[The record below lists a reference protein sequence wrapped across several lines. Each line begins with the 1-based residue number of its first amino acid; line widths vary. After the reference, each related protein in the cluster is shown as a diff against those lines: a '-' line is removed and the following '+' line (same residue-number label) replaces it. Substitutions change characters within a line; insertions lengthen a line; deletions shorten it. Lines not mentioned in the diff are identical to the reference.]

1 MADYKIANIKWLRD
15 QGWSISSSYA
25 SSLCPT
31 YNEIVNEIPKD
42 SNTVNVNETCVATS
56 KAYTN
61 NQLVCESDI
70 SISLNCSVYG
80 FVDRN
85 ISVDSSS
92 VTQIVAESLSSANT
106 LTFSSSKSANWI
118 TFNSVETL
126 EKKMYICD
134 ITENTSQDIRR
145 GFAVF
150 TSNDGCEFTATV
162 IQSGKTEQKYEIGY
176 TLTSTINHFSTPIK
190 YINGSA
196 SIFTQS
202 ELSTV
207 IQIEPYYKSQEPAMC
222 EVLDAKAMT
231 LEHLLKLVVGD
242 KLYEDD
248 NVYGK
253 NLCIAGSIAI
263 IIQDDPTGIWKRIV
277 LTKTD

>member
-1 MADYKIANIKWLRD
+1 MEYKIANIKWLRD

-31 YNEIVNEIPKD
+31 YNEIVDEIPKD

-80 FVDRN
+80 FVDRG
-85 ISVDSSS
+85 ISVDSRGG
-92 VTQIVAESLSSANT
+92 TPIVAESLSSTDT
-106 LTFSSSKSANWI
+106 LTFSSSKSSNWI
-118 TFNSVETL
+118 TFNSVETSG
-126 EKKMYICD
+126 KKMYKCNV
-134 ITENTSQDIRR
+134 TENTSQDIRR

-162 IQSGKTEQKYEIGY
+162 MQSGKTEQKYEIGY
-176 TLTSTINHFSTPIK
+176 TLTSTSKRLSTQIK

-196 SIFTQS
+196 NIFTQS

-207 IQIEPYYKSQEPAMC
+207 IQITPLYRSQEPGMC
-222 EVLDAKAMT
+222 EVLAMESMT
-231 LEHLLKLVVGD
+231 LDRLLELKVND
-242 KLYEDD
+242 QLYEDG
-248 NVYGK
+248 NVDGK
-253 NLCIAGSIAI
+253 NLCIAYGIDI
-263 IIQDDPTGIWKRIV
+263 IIQDDPTNIRERIV
-277 LTKTD
+277 LTKIG

>member
-1 MADYKIANIKWLRD
+1 MATWNSTPDVPHTGGTFNFP
-15 QGWSISSSYA
+15 Q
-25 SSLCPT
+25 
-31 YNEIVNEIPKD
+31 
-42 SNTVNVNETCVATS
+42 NT
-56 KAYTN
+56 TN
-61 NQLVCESDI
+61 NDIVYTISYTDDNGCTASTTYLVPLCD
-70 SISLNCSVYG
+70 CSVYG
-80 FVDRN
+80 FVSRN

-106 LTFSSSKSANWI
+106 LTFSSSKSSNWI

-134 ITENTSQDIRR
+134 ITENTSQDNRIGR
-145 GFAVF
+145 AVF
-150 TSNDGCEFTATV
+150 TSNDGCEFTAIV
-162 IQSGKTEQKYEIGY
+162 MQSGKTEQTYEIEY
-176 TLTSTINHFSTPIK
+176 TLISTSKKLSSQIK
-190 YINGSA
+190 HINGSP

-207 IQIEPYYKSQEPAMC
+207 IQIEPYYRSATSMC
-222 EVLDAKAMT
+222 EVLDAKSMT
-231 LEHLLKLVVGD
+231 LGRLLELKVGNQ
-242 KLYEDD
+242 LYEDD

-253 NLCIAGSIAI
+253 NLCIASGIAI

>member
-1 MADYKIANIKWLRD
+1 MAYKIANIKWLRD

-80 FVDRN
+80 FVSRN

-106 LTFSSSKSANWI
+106 LTFSSSKSSNWI
-118 TFNSVETL
+118 TFNSVETS

-134 ITENTSQDIRR
+134 ITENTSQDNRIGR
-145 GFAVF
+145 AVF
-150 TSNDGCEFTATV
+150 TSNDGCEFTAIV
-162 IQSGKTEQKYEIGY
+162 MQSGKTQQTYEIGY
-176 TLTSTINHFSTPIK
+176 TLTSTNSRLSAQIK

-202 ELSTV
+202 ELSTL
-207 IQIEPYYKSQEPAMC
+207 IQIEPSYMSQEPAMC
-222 EVLDAKAMT
+222 EVLHAKAMT
-231 LEHLLKLVVGD
+231 LDRLLELTVGD
-242 KLYEDD
+242 KLYKDD

-253 NLCIAGSIAI
+253 NLCIASGIAI
-263 IIQDDPTGIWKRIV
+263 IIQDDPTGIWERIV

>member
-1 MADYKIANIKWLRD
+1 MADYKIANIKWLRE
-15 QGWSISSSYA
+15 QGWEISSSYA

-85 ISVDSSS
+85 ISVSSRGG
-92 VTQIVAESLSSANT
+92 TPTVAESLSSADT
-106 LTFSSSKSANWI
+106 LTFSSSKSSNWI

-134 ITENTSQDIRR
+134 ITENTSQDNRIGR
-145 GFAVF
+145 AVF
-150 TSNDGCEFTATV
+150 TSNDGCEFIATV
-162 IQSGKTEQKYEIGY
+162 TQSGKIQQTYEIGY
-176 TLTSTINHFSTPIK
+176 TLTSTSKRLSTQIK

-207 IQIEPYYKSQEPAMC
+207 IQIEPYYRSQEPAMC

-231 LEHLLKLVVGD
+231 LDRLLGLKVGD

-253 NLCIAGSIAI
+253 NLCIASGIDI

>member
-1 MADYKIANIKWLRD
+1 MEYKIANIKWLRD

-31 YNEIVNEIPKD
+31 YNEIVDEIPKD

-80 FVDRN
+80 FVDRG
-85 ISVDSSS
+85 ISVDSRGG
-92 VTQIVAESLSSANT
+92 TPIVAESLSSTDT
-106 LTFSSSKSANWI
+106 LTFSSSKSSNWI
-118 TFNSVETL
+118 TFNSVETSG
-126 EKKMYICD
+126 KKMYKCNV
-134 ITENTSQDIRR
+134 TENTSQDIRR

-162 IQSGKTEQKYEIGY
+162 MQSGKTEQKYEIGY
-176 TLTSTINHFSTPIK
+176 TLTSTSKRLSTQIK

-207 IQIEPYYKSQEPAMC
+207 ILIEPYYRSQEPAMC
-222 EVLDAKAMT
+222 EALDAKAMT
-231 LEHLLKLVVGD
+231 LGNLLEFEVGN
-242 KLYEDD
+242 KLYEDG
-248 NVYGK
+248 NVDGK
-253 NLCIAGSIAI
+253 NLCIAYGIDI
-263 IIQDDPTGIWKRIV
+263 IIQDDPTNIRERIV
-277 LTKTD
+277 LTKIG

>member
-106 LTFSSSKSANWI
+106 LTFSSSKSSNWI

-134 ITENTSQDIRR
+134 ITENTSQDNRIGR
-145 GFAVF
+145 AVF
-150 TSNDGCEFTATV
+150 TSNDGCEFTAIV
-162 IQSGKTEQKYEIGY
+162 MQSGQQTYEIGY
-176 TLTSTINHFSTPIK
+176 TLTSTSKRLSSQIK
-190 YINGSA
+190 YINGSP

-207 IQIEPYYKSQEPAMC
+207 IQIEPYYKSAASVC
-222 EVLDAKAMT
+222 DVLDGKAMT
-231 LEHLLKLVVGD
+231 LNHLLELKVGD
-242 KLYEDD
+242 KLYEHN

-253 NLCIAGSIAI
+253 NLCIASGIAI
-263 IIQDDPTGIWKRIV
+263 IIQDDPTGIWERIV

>member
-1 MADYKIANIKWLRD
+1 MADYKIANIKWLREK
-15 QGWSISSSYA
+15 GWEISSSYVD
-25 SSLCPT
+25 SICPT
-31 YNEIVNEIPKD
+31 YNEIVNDIPKD

-85 ISVDSSS
+85 ISVSSRGG
-92 VTQIVAESLSSANT
+92 TPTVAESLSSADT

-118 TFNSVETL
+118 TFNSVETSG
-126 EKKMYICD
+126 KKMYKCNV
-134 ITENTSQDIRR
+134 TENTSQDIRR

-150 TSNDGCEFTATV
+150 TSNDGCEFTANVT
-162 IQSGKTEQKYEIGY
+162 QSGKTQQTYEIGY
-176 TLTSTINHFSTPIK
+176 TLISTNRRLSAQIK

-202 ELSTV
+202 ELSTA
-207 IQIEPYYKSQEPAMC
+207 IQIEPYYRSQEPAMC
-222 EVLDAKAMT
+222 DVLDAKAMT
-231 LEHLLKLVVGD
+231 LENLLALTVGD

-253 NLCIAGSIAI
+253 NLCIASGIDI

>member
-1 MADYKIANIKWLRD
+1 MADYKIANIKWLRE
-15 QGWSISSSYA
+15 QGWEISSSYA
-25 SSLCPT
+25 NSLCPT

-42 SNTVNVNETCVATS
+42 SNTVNVNKTCVATS

-85 ISVDSSS
+85 ISVSSRGG
-92 VTQIVAESLSSANT
+92 TPTVAESLSSADT
-106 LTFSSSKSANWI
+106 LTFSSSKSSNWI
-118 TFNSVETL
+118 TFNSVETSG
-126 EKKMYICD
+126 KKMYKCNV
-134 ITENTSQDIRR
+134 TENTSQDIRR

-150 TSNDGCEFTATV
+150 TSNDGCEFTANVT
-162 IQSGKTEQKYEIGY
+162 QSGEIQQIYEIGY
-176 TLTSTINHFSTPIK
+176 TLTSTNRRLSAQIK
-190 YINGSA
+190 YINGSP

-202 ELSTV
+202 ELSTF
-207 IQIEPYYKSQEPAMC
+207 IQIEPSYKSTSSMC
-222 EVLDAKAMT
+222 DVLDAEAMT
-231 LEHLLKLVVGD
+231 LGRLLELNVGGQ
-242 KLYEDD
+242 LYGDD
-248 NVYGK
+248 NVSGR
-253 NLCIAGSIAI
+253 NLCIASSIDI

>member
-1 MADYKIANIKWLRD
+1 MEYKIANIKWLRD

-106 LTFSSSKSANWI
+106 LTFSSSKSSNWI

-134 ITENTSQDIRR
+134 ITENTSQDNRIGR
-145 GFAVF
+145 AVF
-150 TSNDGCEFTATV
+150 TSNDGCEFIATV
-162 IQSGKTEQKYEIGY
+162 TQSGKIQQTYEIGY
-176 TLTSTINHFSTPIK
+176 TLTSTSKRLSSQIK
-190 YINGSA
+190 YIHGSA

-202 ELSTV
+202 ELSTF
-207 IQIEPYYKSQEPAMC
+207 IQIEPYYRSETSMC
-222 EVLDAKAMT
+222 EVLPAKAMT
-231 LEHLLKLVVGD
+231 LGHLLELKVG
-242 KLYEDD
+242 KQLYEDD
-248 NVYGK
+248 NIYGK
-253 NLCIAGSIAI
+253 NLCIASGIDI

>member
-1 MADYKIANIKWLRD
+1 MEYKIANIKWLRD

-42 SNTVNVNETCVATS
+42 SNTVNVNKTCVATS

-80 FVDRN
+80 FVDRG

-106 LTFSSSKSANWI
+106 LTFSSSKSSNWI
-118 TFNSVETL
+118 TFNSVETS
-126 EKKMYICD
+126 EKKMYKCNV
-134 ITENTSQDIRR
+134 TENTSQDIRR

-162 IQSGKTEQKYEIGY
+162 MQNGKTQQTYEIVY
-176 TLTSTINHFSTPIK
+176 TLTSTSSMLSATIK
-190 YINGSA
+190 HINGSP

-207 IQIEPYYKSQEPAMC
+207 IQIEPSYKSQEPAMC
-222 EVLDAKAMT
+222 EVLDAEAMT
-231 LEHLLKLVVGD
+231 LDRLLGFTVGN
-242 KLYEDD
+242 KLYEHE

-253 NLCIAGSIAI
+253 NLCIASGIAI

>member
-1 MADYKIANIKWLRD
+1 MATWNSTPSVPHTGGTFNFP
-15 QGWSISSSYA
+15 Q
-25 SSLCPT
+25 
-31 YNEIVNEIPKD
+31 
-42 SNTVNVNETCVATS
+42 NT
-56 KAYTN
+56 TN
-61 NQLVCESDI
+61 NDIVYTISYTDDNGCTASTTYLVPLCD
-70 SISLNCSVYG
+70 CSVYG

-85 ISVDSSS
+85 ISVSSRGG
-92 VTQIVAESLSSANT
+92 TPIVAESLSSADT

-118 TFNSVETL
+118 TFNSVETSG
-126 EKKMYICD
+126 KKMYKCNV
-134 ITENTSQDIRR
+134 TENTSQDIRR

-150 TSNDGCEFTATV
+150 TSNDGCEFTANVT
-162 IQSGKTEQKYEIGY
+162 QSGEIQQTYEIGY
-176 TLTSTINHFSTPIK
+176 TLTSTSKRLSSQIK
-190 YINGSA
+190 YINGSP

-207 IQIEPYYKSQEPAMC
+207 IQIEPYYMSATSMC

-231 LEHLLKLVVGD
+231 LGRLLELNVGD
-242 KLYEDD
+242 QLYGDD

-253 NLCIAGSIAI
+253 NLCIASGIDI